1 MLGSLLLFT
10 MFSKADAA
18 APLQGLGLVLLA
30 TAIRILVDAVK
41 SFAGMS
47 WEEIAKGLVTLA
59 GALAII
65 SGALM
70 LIPPEAGLQALGVLG
85 VAISMGMIA
94 SALQTMADMSWEGIA
109 KSLVEMLGAFTI
121 IAAALIVIPPTAPL
135 SAAAILLVALSLGQI
150 TDALVKMGGMSWGEI
165 AKSLVELAGS
175 LAIIAAAMIL
185 MTEALPGAAALIVVA
200 AALRI
205 LTPALQAMG
214 EMSWGAIIKSLV
226 ELAGV
231 LAIIGIAGVLLTPA
245 IPTLLGLG
253 AAVAIIGLGVL
264 AAGVGLSLF
273 AASLKALGQN
283 VGSFNKD
290 IKKAGPG
297 LVQSIETIIVSMAK
311 AVVRETPRIVGALL
325 NMLLNMLN
333 QLNKYVPRLIDA
345 GARLIVAILNGI
357 AKNIGKI
364 VTAATNVAVNFLNGI
379 AKNLPRIIQS
389 GFNLIISFINGLT
402 KAINSNSATLGRAGG
417 NLAVAIIKGMV
428 TGLRAGVGQIVSAAE
443 HIASSAI
450 SAAKGVLHINSPSK
464 VFIAIGQSVNEG
476 FYKGLMSGDKKK
488 VDQAFDA
495 LRDRIKSAMQ
505 SSAKEIDT
513 LEARLNRLTKA
524 RHRNNTE
531 IAQTRKELK
540 QAEKEHKAEAAAY
553 EEVTKKLNKQHA
565 AMDKLTD
572 KYNKVT
578 AAVKKAQ
585 DTLANAIKTRDD
597 YNKQIHDQYDAL
609 PQIGA
614 DTTVGGFEGDLQKQI
629 EKTKEFMN
637 ALQRLRKLG
646 LSDTM
651 YKQLLADGVDALP
664 FAQQLLS
671 EGKLGVNHLNDL
683 GKQLDDAST
692 ALGKTASTQLYQAG
706 VDSAKGLLKG
716 LQLEQ
721 KALEKQMEHLADAM
735 VKAIKKKLGIKSP
748 SVVMKELGGFS
759 ARGLINGLDEMSG
772 LVQSSAAR
780 MGDKAIESL
789 GRSLSGM
796 SDLVTANVDIR
807 PTITPVLDLSS
818 VKKDASQIGS
828 MLNGQSLSVQSAY
841 SKAASLSAGYMS
853 TQSATAESAT
863 PVAPTE
869 VTFNQY
875 NNSPRALSSAE
886 IYRQT
891 NNQLSVARNAL
902 STNKTKGALTS

>member
-1 MLGSLLLFT
+1 
-10 MFSKADAA
+10 
-18 APLQGLGLVLLA
+18 
-30 TAIRILVDAVK
+30 
-41 SFAGMS
+41 
-47 WEEIAKGLVTLA
+47 
-59 GALAII
+59 
-65 SGALM
+65 
-70 LIPPEAGLQALGVLG
+70 
-85 VAISMGMIA
+85 
-94 SALQTMADMSWEGIA
+94 
-109 KSLVEMLGAFTI
+109 
-121 IAAALIVIPPTAPL
+121 
-135 SAAAILLVALSLGQI
+135 
-150 TDALVKMGGMSWGEI
+150 
-165 AKSLVELAGS
+165 
-175 LAIIAAAMIL
+175 
-185 MTEALPGAAALIVVA
+185 
-200 AALRI
+200 
-205 LTPALQAMG
+205 
-214 EMSWGAIIKSLV
+214 
-226 ELAGV
+226 
-231 LAIIGIAGVLLTPA
+231 
-245 IPTLLGLG
+245 
-253 AAVAIIGLGVL
+253 
-264 AAGVGLSLF
+264 
-273 AASLKALGQN
+273 
-283 VGSFNKD
+283 
-290 IKKAGPG
+290 
-297 LVQSIETIIVSMAK
+297 MAK

-853 TQSATAESAT
+853 AQSATAESTT

-891 NNQLSVARNAL
+891 NNQLSVAKNAL